1 MTEMPFIPRF
11 VILIVED
18 EGERPDVG
26 LPWIAPA
33 YYAFIDMGVEVAIAT
48 PLGGPPI
55 LATLRATPDESP
67 AVERFKAD
75 RNARD
80 ELADTL
86 SLDQIVVE
94 DFDAAF
100 CIGFSGRIWVDEDR
114 AVAAFVRAFL
124 SVGKPVA
131 LVPGRYSLVAP
142 EGAGAGLLILGDSEA
157 SPLQAARALVH
168 LVCEM
173 HAAPDIQR
181 L

>member
-33 YYAFIDMGVEVAIAT
+33 YYAFRDMGVEVTIAT

-55 LATLRATPDESP
+55 LTTMRATADESP
-67 AVERFKAD
+67 TVERFKAD

-100 CIGFSGRIWVDEDR
+100 CIGFSGRIWAEGGEVY
-114 AVAAFVRAFL
+114 AFVRAFL
-124 SVGKPVA
+124 SAGKPVA
-131 LVPGRYSLVAP
+131 LVPGKYALVTP
-142 EGAGAGLLILGDSEA
+142 DGAGAGLLILGDSEA
-157 SPLQAARALVH
+157 SPLHAARALVY

-173 HAAPDIQR
+173 RAAP
-181 L
+181 

>member
-33 YYAFIDMGVEVAIAT
+33 YYAFRDMGVEVAIAT

-55 LATLRATPDESP
+55 LATLRAMADESF

-86 SLDQIVVE
+86 SLDQIIME

-100 CIGFSGRIWVDEDR
+100 CIGFSGRIWGEDG
-114 AVAAFVRAFL
+114 AVSAFVRAFL
-124 SVGKPVA
+124 SAGKPVA
-131 LVPGRYSLVAP
+131 LVPGKYALVPP

-157 SPLQAARALVH
+157 SPFHAARALVH
-168 LVCEM
+168 LVSEM